1 VREGY
6 VGGVGGWRLVEWGV
20 GGWIVRV
27 VRAMPDRIAM
37 GSGRKNGKKIDSIKM
52 KLAVVW

>member
-1 VREGY
+1 M
-6 VGGVGGWRLVEWGV
+6 EWGV
-20 GGWIVRV
+20 GGWVVRV

-52 KLAVVW
+52 DLAVVC